1 MSRKRGFTLVELL
14 VVIAIIGIL
23 VGLLLPAVQAAREA
37 ARRMQCSN
45 NLKNIALACHN
56 YHDTYK
62 SLPTGYIAP
71 NGSGRSNAPA
81 WSWSA
86 LVLPFMEQQPLYD
99 LIDPTSNSLTNAVAL
114 HGMDAGDPMA
124 TPVDTFRC
132 PSSVAPD
139 LNNVAQYLIGSND
152 GLAVSNYPGVTST
165 RELIPGNGENGCF
178 VYDRGVKFRD
188 ILDGTS
194 NTLMIGERSWQY
206 TVSRSHPTA
215 SLAGSWSV
223 GGAAMLFGTP
233 RSQGGRRFL
242 APAVGW
248 GLTRLNFQGYFSTG
262 GALDERR
269 RSGFSSQHPG
279 GAMFAIGDAS
289 VGLIPE
295 TIELKMISESDP
307 SAAQFQV
314 SASRAADNVYQRL
327 LSRDDGNSVTLP

>member
-1 MSRKRGFTLVELL
+1 
-14 VVIAIIGIL
+14 
-23 VGLLLPAVQAAREA
+23 
-37 ARRMQCSN
+37 
-45 NLKNIALACHN
+45 
-56 YHDTYK
+56 
-62 SLPTGYIAP
+62 
-71 NGSGRSNAPA
+71 
-81 WSWSA
+81 
-86 LVLPFMEQQPLYD
+86 
-99 LIDPTSNSLTNAVAL
+99 
-114 HGMDAGDPMA
+114 
-124 TPVDTFRC
+124 
-132 PSSVAPD
+132 
-139 LNNVAQYLIGSND
+139 
-152 GLAVSNYPGVTST
+152 
-165 RELIPGNGENGCF
+165 
-178 VYDRGVKFRD
+178 
-188 ILDGTS
+188 
-194 NTLMIGERSWQY
+194 
-206 TVSRSHPTA
+206 
-215 SLAGSWSV
+215 
-223 GGAAMLFGTP
+223 MLFGTP